1 MTADNLLEIGAIDA
15 MVSAPRRRAIL
26 DMMEVIHGIENIPE
40 RLRGACVTIG
50 NFDGVHLG
58 HRFIFQRLAAGAH
71 REGRPAVAISFDPH
85 PKMVLHPER
94 RPFYLITTQEEKQRL
109 IAETG
114 IDALILI
121 PFTLDYSRTTAGE
134 FVHGVLWDK
143 LRMKRILIGH
153 DYTFG
158 RGKEGNEAFL
168 TEAGRRL
175 GFEVEAMN
183 AFCLGETV
191 ISSTKIRE
199 SLLAGDVRFSAS
211 LLGRP
216 YNLGG
221 RVIPGNGRGVRL
233 GFPTANLAPDKEL
246 VPARGVYAVR
256 VLWKGKDL
264 DGVMNIGFNPTFA
277 GQRRSIEVHI
287 LDFQDD
293 IYGESLEILFIER
306 IRDEV
311 RFEGPET
318 LIAQIGRDIARAR
331 EILRKEG

>member
-1 MTADNLLEIGAIDA
+1 
-15 MVSAPRRRAIL
+15 
-26 DMMEVIHGIENIPE
+26 MMDVIRGSENIPD
-40 RLRGACVTIG
+40 RLKGAFVTIG

-58 HRFIFQRLAAGAH
+58 HRFIFRRLVEEAR

-94 RPFYLITTQEEKQRL
+94 RPFYLITSLEEKIGL
-109 IAETG
+109 LAGLG
-114 IDALILI
+114 IDAFILI
-121 PFTLDYSRTTAGE
+121 PFSLEYARTTAEE
-134 FVHGVLWDK
+134 FVREILWER
-143 LRMKRILIGH
+143 LRIRRILIGH

-175 GFEVEAMN
+175 GFEVEVMN
-183 AFCLGETV
+183 AFCVGDTV

-199 SLLAGDVRFSAS
+199 ALLAGEVRFAAT

-216 YNLGG
+216 YNLAG
-221 RVIPGNGRGVRL
+221 RVISGNQRGVRL
-233 GFPTANLAPDKEL
+233 GFPTANIAPDKEL

-256 VLWKGKDL
+256 VLREGKRH
-264 DGVMNIGFNPTFA
+264 DGVLNIGFNPTFA
-277 GQRRSIEVHI
+277 DKKRSIEVHI
-287 LDFQDD
+287 FDFHED

-311 RFEGPET
+311 RFESPEK
-318 LIAQIGRDIARAR
+318 LIAQIDRDIARAR
-331 EILRKEG
+331 KILKSEK